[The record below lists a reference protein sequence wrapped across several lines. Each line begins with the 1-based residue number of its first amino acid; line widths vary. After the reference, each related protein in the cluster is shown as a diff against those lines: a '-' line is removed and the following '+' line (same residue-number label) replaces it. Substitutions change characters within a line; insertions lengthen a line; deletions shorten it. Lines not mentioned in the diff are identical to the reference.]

1 MDGPKIVNNNDKLR
15 KIYEEKNKM
24 EDDDESESVSSESS
38 TPSDNVLRHGEEDF
52 DMSQIPQIERT
63 EILI

>member
-1 MDGPKIVNNNDKLR
+1 
-15 KIYEEKNKM
+15 M

-52 DMSQIPQIERT
+52 DMSLIPQIERT
-63 EILI
+63 EILIKMF